1 MNAGNARSSMQR
13 VPQRAVRG
21 RAASTV
27 DPAQTAVR
35 AQARPGRGA
44 SATATPVNAAEVA
57 RTDLPPSRGRTRT
70 WSPCTH
76 RRAGSR
82 AQWCRHHRR
91 PGDRQLPNGARW
103 RPLRRATSHLPLAQ
117 QLLPH
122 ASQQQVTQDAC
133 VRCRVDGTRAP
144 ADPHPAWAQRIGDRR
159 SLHAMHWITDSVILE
174 P

>member
-91 PGDRQLPNGARW
+91 PGDRQLPNVVRW

-122 ASQQQVTQDAC
+122 AV
-133 VRCRVDGTRAP
+133 P
-144 ADPHPAWAQRIGDRR
+144 AAGHAGCLR
-159 SLHAMHWITDSVILE
+159 SLPRRRHRRILIRPGLSGSE
-174 P
+174 IGGASMRCTGSLQ